1 MGVYAI
7 GSECCNNCVH
17 WNCHSERK
25 IRGNPP
31 KEVYTDSNCDK
42 CDLTGRST
50 LSKDSCGMFRHI
62 GGITRTFK
70 AQEKHDSSDY
80 VMSSFDSFDESTR
93 SYCQSLV
100 TFARNTA
107 ALRDAKQRVSA
118 LSYDADDLDDEDE
131 IELSR
136 DLAQGR
142 ANERSKELS
151 DEGMDSQ
158 YFYTEMAVKFMRL
171 LDAAK
176 EGDGKAQYVFAQA
189 LWRGVSG
196 AREEGVKNRGGKGWY
211 WCNKAAENGY
221 GYAQLMR
228 GITYRNDAVESGDL
242 EDHKKAVD
250 WLEKALSHS
259 EIIDKDSEKDG
270 VYLKALNSSR
280 ITLGVSYINGKK
292 GTIDFHKA
300 MSYFGAV
307 EDSGDSRGGE
317 WKKKVDDLC
326 KELKESL
333 QNMKDAAEYGSDDAL
348 NILGMIYGGY
358 SEYKQ
363 YQLIVEVDRQKSFE
377 YFQKAAY
384 ADNPDAMDN
393 LGNCF
398 KNGDGVEK
406 DIAKAV
412 EWYKKA
418 AEIGWPS
425 GLFHYATCLR
435 KGNGVEKDE
444 KEAIKWYMK
453 AGIGGHAKALNVLG
467 WCAEGGRGMN
477 EDPELA
483 FEWYRL
489 AAEAGDAES
498 MYDLGRCY
506 MKGYGCV
513 QNESLGEEW
522 QEKAKENGYRAYSEW

>member
-1 MGVYAI
+1 V
-7 GSECCNNCVH
+7 
-17 WNCHSERK
+17 
-25 IRGNPP
+25 RGNPP
-31 KEVYTDSNCDK
+31 KEIYTESNCDK

-50 LSKDSCGMFRHI
+50 LSKNCCSGFKHLY
-62 GGITRTFK
+62 GATITFPVETKEPNTTAGRML
-70 AQEKHDSSDY
+70 EGL
-80 VMSSFDSFDESTR
+80 DESSR
-93 SYCQSLV
+93 SFMNAIFDYANEQGKV
-100 TFARNTA
+100 AIAQKHFNNRI
-107 ALRDAKQRVSA
+107 Q
-118 LSYDADDLDDEDE
+118 DDDFDDEVE
-131 IELSR
+131 IVFSR
-136 DLAQGR
+136 DMAEQAR
-142 ANERSKELS
+142 ANERTTELLE
-151 DEGMDSQ
+151 EGMNH
-158 YFYTEMAVKFMRL
+158 KFMFKEQAVEFMHL
-171 LDAAK
+171 LDKARS
-176 EGDGKAQYVFAQA
+176 GNPKAQYEFAQA
-189 LWRGVSG
+189 FWNGTHG
-196 AREEGVKNRGGKGWY
+196 AADMQLLSTLNKMYIPSKWY
-211 WCNKAAENGY
+211 DKSADNGY
-221 GYAQLMR
+221 PYAQLR
-228 GITYRNDAVESGDL
+228 KGITYRNDAVENQNL
-242 EDHKKAVD
+242 EDHKKAVY

-259 EIIDKDSEKDG
+259 EIRERDQAKDG
-270 VYLKALNSSR
+270 VYLRALNSSR

-292 GTIDFHKA
+292 EKPDFHKA

-406 DIAKAV
+406 DITKAV

-506 MKGYGCV
+506 HNGYGCDE
-513 QNESLGEEW
+513 NGSLGDEW
-522 QEKAKENGYRAYSEW
+522 QAKAKENGYYGGW